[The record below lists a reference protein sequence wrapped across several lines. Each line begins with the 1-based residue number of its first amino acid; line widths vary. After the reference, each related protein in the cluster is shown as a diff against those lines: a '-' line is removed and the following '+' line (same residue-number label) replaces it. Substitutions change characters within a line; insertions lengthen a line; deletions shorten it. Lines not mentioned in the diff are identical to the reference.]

1 MDCRIKSGNDALD
14 MTRTE
19 FRMTLKLFELV
30 GTDATPSV
38 QPVLLADADGAG
50 A

>member
-1 MDCRIKSGNDALD
+1 
-14 MTRTE
+14 
-19 FRMTLKLFELV
+19 MTLKLFELV
-30 GTDATPSV
+30 GTDDGASI